1 MDGYIKEIQDG
12 LNDGDAEVVKN
23 ATEQALKMGISADVV
38 ITTALIPI
46 MEQIGKEFRNGNIF
60 IPDVLMSSRSMHAS
74 LYVLKPL
81 IIESNLNR
89 KKGLIVIG
97 TVAGDLHD
105 IGKNMVSMTLQGDG
119 YEVIDLGI
127 DVPAT
132 SFISAIQRYKPDIL
146 AMSALLT
153 TTIGELKHVIQAMIN
168 EGIRD
173 RVKIVVG
180 GGPVAPRINAVQ
192 HIVRCNAELD
202 ALRRKGGAQQRQGD
216 DRGDG
221 DGGEARPHAL
231 PASVSSFPEA
241 RC

>member
-60 IPDVLMSSRSMHAS
+60 IPDVLMSSRAMHAS

-81 IIESNLNR
+81 IIESNLKR

-127 DVPAT
+127 DVPSS

-153 TTIGELKHVIQAMIN
+153 TTIGELKHVIQAIVN

-180 GGPVAPRINAVQ
+180 GGPVTQDYVDEIGANGYGKDVFGAIE
-192 HIVRCNAELD
+192 IVNQLLENKA
-202 ALRRKGGAQQRQGD
+202 GYFN
-216 DRGDG
+216 
-221 DGGEARPHAL
+221 
-231 PASVSSFPEA
+231 V
-241 RC
+241 

>member
-1 MDGYIKEIQDG
+1 MDGYLKDIQDG

-23 ATEQALKMGISADVV
+23 ATEQALKMGMSADVI
-38 ITTALIPI
+38 ITTALIPM

-60 IPDVLMSSRSMHAS
+60 IPDVLMSSRAMHAS

-81 IIESNLNR
+81 LVESNLKR

-127 DVPAT
+127 DVPAS
-132 SFISAIQRYKPDIL
+132 SFIAAIQRYKPDIL

-153 TTIGELKHVIQAMIN
+153 TTIGELKHVIQAIVN

-180 GGPVAPRINAVQ
+180 GGPVTQDYVDEIGANGFGKDVFGAIE
-192 HIVRCNAELD
+192 IVNQLLGNKA
-202 ALRRKGGAQQRQGD
+202 GYFN
-216 DRGDG
+216 
-221 DGGEARPHAL
+221 
-231 PASVSSFPEA
+231 V
-241 RC
+241 

>member
-1 MDGYIKEIQDG
+1 MEAYLKEIQDG
-12 LNDGDAEVVKN
+12 LIDGDAEVVKN
-23 ATEQALKMGISADVV
+23 STERALAIGVTAEVIIS
-38 ITTALIPI
+38 TALIPI

-60 IPDVLMSSRSMHAS
+60 IPDVLMSSRAMHAS

-81 IIESNLNR
+81 IIESNLKQ
-89 KKGLIVIG
+89 KKGLIIIG

-127 DVPAT
+127 DVPAS

-153 TTIGELKHVIQAMIN
+153 TTIGELKHVIQSIVN

-180 GGPVAPRINAVQ
+180 GGPVTQEYVEEIGANGYGKDIFGAID
-192 HIVRCNAELD
+192 IVNKLLGNKA
-202 ALRRKGGAQQRQGD
+202 GYFN
-216 DRGDG
+216 
-221 DGGEARPHAL
+221 
-231 PASVSSFPEA
+231 V
-241 RC
+241 

>member
-1 MDGYIKEIQDG
+1 MEGYLKEIQDG
-12 LNDGDAEVVKN
+12 LINGDAEVVKN
-23 ATEQALKMGISADVV
+23 ATELALTMGISAGV
-38 ITTALIPI
+38 IITNALIL
-46 MEQIGKEFRNGNIF
+46 MEQIGTEFRTGNIF
-60 IPDVLMSSRSMHAS
+60 IPDVLMSSRAMHAS

-81 IIESNLNR
+81 LVESNLNR
-89 KKGLIVIG
+89 KKGLIIIG

-127 DVPAT
+127 DVPAS

-153 TTIGELKHVIQAMIN
+153 TTIGELKHVIQAIVN

-180 GGPVAPRINAVQ
+180 GGPVTQDYVDEIGANGYGKDVFGAID
-192 HIVRCNAELD
+192 IVNQLLGNKA
-202 ALRRKGGAQQRQGD
+202 GYFN
-216 DRGDG
+216 
-221 DGGEARPHAL
+221 
-231 PASVSSFPEA
+231 V
-241 RC
+241 

>member
-60 IPDVLMSSRSMHAS
+60 IPDVLMSSRAMHAS
-74 LYVLKPL
+74 LYVLKSL
-81 IIESNLNR
+81 IIESNLKR

-180 GGPVAPRINAVQ
+180 GGPVTQDYVDEIGANGYGKDVFGAIE
-192 HIVRCNAELD
+192 IVNQLLGNKAGILMCKKNRELLSDRPPVILLD
-202 ALRRKGGAQQRQGD
+202 A
-216 DRGDG
+216 
-221 DGGEARPHAL
+221 
-231 PASVSSFPEA
+231 
-241 RC
+241 

>member
-60 IPDVLMSSRSMHAS
+60 IPDVLMSSRAMHAS

-81 IIESNLNR
+81 IIESNLKR

-180 GGPVAPRINAVQ
+180 GGPVTQDYVDEIGANGYGKDVFGAIE
-192 HIVRCNAELD
+192 IVNQL
-202 ALRRKGGAQQRQGD
+202 LGNKVGYFN
-216 DRGDG
+216 
-221 DGGEARPHAL
+221 
-231 PASVSSFPEA
+231 V
-241 RC
+241 

>member
-60 IPDVLMSSRSMHAS
+60 IPDVLMSSRAMHAS

-81 IIESNLNR
+81 IIESNLKR

-127 DVPAT
+127 DVPAS

-180 GGPVAPRINAVQ
+180 GGPVTQDYVDEIGANGYGKDVFGAIE
-192 HIVRCNAELD
+192 IVNQL
-202 ALRRKGGAQQRQGD
+202 LGNKVGYFN
-216 DRGDG
+216 
-221 DGGEARPHAL
+221 
-231 PASVSSFPEA
+231 V
-241 RC
+241 